1 MFLKLEEK
9 SGIQEIGI
17 GNLEMGSPAGSFY
30 ADVTRRPHESKRRP
44 CLARV
49 GSGFEVVL
57 HRQS

>member
-9 SGIQEIGI
+9 SRIQEIGT
-17 GNLEMGSPAGSFY
+17 GKLEMGSPAGSFY
-30 ADVTRRPHESKRRP
+30 AHVTKRPHECKWRP
-44 CLARV
+44 CLAHV